1 MNIIIWLVVGG
12 ILGWLASLVMKTD
25 GQQGIFL
32 NVVVGIVGALIAGF
46 LIAPLFGTGTI
57 NSNDF
62 SMSGLLVSF
71 LGAAVLLAIV
81 NMFRR
86 GTHAK
91 RRLDA
96 RFRNSPFVDSF
107 MQGHPFRNSG
117 CPGFLCATAQNA

>member
-12 ILGWLASLVMKTD
+12 ILGWLASLVMRTD

-62 SMSGLLVSF
+62 SISGLLVSF

-86 GTHAK
+86 GS
-91 RRLDA
+91 A
-96 RFRNSPFVDSF
+96 R
-107 MQGHPFRNSG
+107 
-117 CPGFLCATAQNA
+117 